1 MSGVL
6 DQSLAYRQSHIN
18 TAKQYLQQTQTL
30 FEQFGSQEL
39 KTSHAKFAELEK
51 GLNSTDVQLVVIGEF
66 SRGKSSLVNAL
77 LGIHLLRSA
86 QEATTAINTF
96 VKALPADCEQR
107 FIRIHFRDQRANQ
120 DIAWT
125 DEQVLERWGTELDT
139 SNADARTSVD
149 YIEIFTNH
157 PLLEKGLVLI
167 DTPGLQ
173 SVVQHHEEITRR
185 AIAEAHIALW
195 VQSTQQLGGNATEW
209 AFLADTIQRNFR
221 KFVTVVNMWDA
232 VLDPSD
238 PQERA
243 KPESLRCRDKL
254 NRVKENFRKNLHD
267 SAEVEVLTN
276 SEHLMG
282 VSALWA
288 LSGDEQKIARSGIDR
303 LAERLSDMLTNGE
316 ALEQIYLKPLQQ
328 LSNIQQQLADG
339 LQDELQQLGSN
350 ASLEE
355 RQRELK
361 LFDEELKNLQLDMR
375 TTTQESQSEHERA
388 AKNLA
393 DKIEQQLI
401 TPLTELRDRINERI
415 TKRYVETLVNKK
427 ARQIALPEDLQQE
440 FQQVSTRVWQRWNE
454 RKSDLLKTLANL
466 RVDYSEQ
473 MQRHVGQL
481 NTHLGSVD
489 IELPQLNI
497 HFDLDLSAME
507 QYHQQAQ
514 RLDSERQQYEAQ
526 LDELEQDLA
535 KNTTNE
541 LALRLAQDAVQRAHV
556 EISSLGS
563 QPEPRRCS
571 GSRQVS
577 KGGAYSSP
585 RYESYSYTDSS
596 NVDAWKTHHTELSQ
610 KLEDKEQYLK
620 EIVEE
625 EQRKTGVR
633 MSLQTAQRKYEKE
646 LEKLERAQKRM
657 QEQAQQER
665 TQLVDEMLEQLRRRT
680 TGQLE
685 QRIHYLQHHT
695 KSAIHKLF
703 NDQLELLTAC
713 VREQFLE
720 PINAKR
726 TKREEIQ
733 SLIQQGEAQI
743 TQRRV
748 ALDQALSQLQELQQL
763 TYSALN
769 S

>member
-454 RKSDLLKTLANL
+454 CKSDLLKTLANL
-466 RVDYSEQ
+466 RVDYNDQ

-481 NTHLGSVD
+481 STHLSSVE
-489 IELPQLNI
+489 IELPELNI
-497 HFDLDLSAME
+497 HFNLDLSAME
-507 QYHQQAQ
+507 HYHQQVHH
-514 RLDSERQQYEAQ
+514 LDSKRQQYEAQ
-526 LDELEQDLA
+526 LDELEQNLA
-535 KNTTNE
+535 KNAANE
-541 LALRLAQDAVQRAHV
+541 TAIMVAREAVQRAHA
-556 EISSLGS
+556 EIGSLGV
-563 QPEPRRCS
+563 QPEPRNYS
-571 GSRQVS
+571 ETHKVS
-577 KGGAYSSP
+577 DGGAYSGP
-585 RYESYSYTDSS
+585 EYETVTHTDFS
-596 NVDAWKTHHTELSQ
+596 NVDNWKTLHAELSQ
-610 KLEDKEQYLK
+610 KRENKEQYLK